1 MDDERDLPTSNQ
13 PLHGEK
19 RKLAPALL
27 AVLGILVV
35 VAVVFIVTLWLRY
48 NT

>member
-1 MDDERDLPTSNQ
+1 MDDERELPTSNH

-27 AVLGILVV
+27 AVFGILLV
-35 VAVVFIVTLWLRY
+35 VALVFVVTLWLRY